1 MKEVSREEY
10 NALLAELAEV
20 EKDLDELEKLVP
32 KCLCPD
38 FLAAELKR
46 LRQEKE
52 RIERRCVGEE

>member
-1 MKEVSREEY
+1 M
-10 NALLAELAEV
+10 AELAEV

-38 FLAAELKR
+38 FLAAELKK